1 MGRKMLLLLCVMVCA
16 HVWCGEIGIK
26 TYPSLD
32 RWALAYYDYDGDG
45 VMEMIGLC
53 GKNNNRN
60 NYLALMNDQGVI
72 KQLSLIND
80 FTKTQ
85 ILNSPS
91 KVGTPHKAVTRL
103 SGSSGSSGFNVGG
116 NSIPEPQ
123 FGILNGNGMLMYGN
137 YLQQSDD
144 EWVNNKQYSGFPVD
158 LDCDGRIDFVSLESG
173 KPITLLQQCD
183 GTFLAIDQVVTQ
195 DSALLAE
202 KLANRKSYSGG
213 ILSMSTSS
221 ALGMSFVVKGGGVS
235 QYSTGISMAL
245 DLNGDGRPDL
255 LNNDGSSVL
264 MSLDANTYVEGKFNG
279 QVYPYDLNGDGIQDY
294 LLYSDGVL
302 YTVVCTADGKT
313 KEQRLF
319 SNSNIKYFI
328 CRDFDHDGDVDP
340 LAFVAD
346 GTNSYFVFLRNDGN
360 GTFKKKESYVEGN
373 YNFWCCQDYDADG
386 QYEVMI
392 AGYNNSKSQC
402 LIFKIEKDFSLTDVS
417 LELDESLSQK
427 AIDMG
432 DFDNDGYTDFKLV
445 CKSNLI
451 KNSGLISSWGDKD
464 VPHVI
469 GRYSKQTI
477 RNTAP
482 KKMSKPIVQMD
493 ERTGF
498 LRIVWDAGQ
507 DAETSVCDLTYDV
520 RIGTKPGEGDVLF
533 APALIDGR
541 RRVIGD
547 GSQGTMRQMMFNIGK
562 HRPGTYYV
570 AVQAIDAGGL
580 GGAWSDEVVYEHTY
594 NVPTI
599 SVSTQSP
606 STADTI
612 TVVASGDYDVKLQY
626 DWLVSNGEVISKV
639 SNQAQVIFHE
649 AGSQQVMLSVVDK
662 MGGRYESEPLS
673 IFVVPYKS
681 DIKSDNQIPASVL
694 DLNQDGYPDG
704 FYNYKTEKG
713 NRYHYLV
720 LNDGKGNFKRYPK
733 SFNADLSMI
742 NPHFVDI
749 NKDGYPDFTG
759 FSEGHNFYIN
769 DGEGDYEFQDNE
781 ISYVN
786 GYSSIIGYSEG
797 EIIYYPKDIY
807 SRQWIDFSNTGYLWA
822 MDNYNV
828 WKTTD
833 YASFKRTELF
843 AKKEDPSLIQTIDLN
858 RDGYMDVVYYV
869 SSEEKVIGLLGH
881 GNGDGGFDR
890 LDMLDVSSYTS
901 YNFISYPQWL
911 IHIEDLNNDGY
922 QDILILNDKNL
933 VMDIYAGQQGMNW
946 QKIRS
951 IDLPI
956 INNYGSYNF
965 DSAPHDY
972 NNDGYIDVPIGCG
985 AFCFSADWNCE
996 YIDKLYGISS
1006 SPFVVMKNGGYPVGS
1021 WNTTIV
1027 NQAPQTPETVSVK
1040 QDKNGLV
1047 INWSDAKDDHTPA
1060 MQMRYNISV
1069 KIKGME
1075 GEDSYVISPMNGGD
1089 SKASL
1094 VFPYTYKQSTTMTV
1108 PMRALQAGQTYEV
1121 RVQAIDLWNQYSPMT
1136 DPVEIKIV
1144 SGGYVEVPELAATG
1158 TQVTLRY
1165 MGTSASS
1172 VKCNPG
1178 EGGTVVENNGNGNFI
1193 CSWSTPGLKEITIG
1207 TLKTQIMVKDA
1218 IDVTFTMPEK
1228 VYANSALSIPVSAE
1242 MASRFGDCGFR
1253 VIEKPSK
1260 RSQVDIQYASG
1271 SNEAIMQFGETGSY
1285 VIEAYC
1291 EDEILGNTCRQTIN
1305 VLEPV
1310 LVSISSV
1317 NVDKETGHYTISWPT
1332 DKLSDIIALEIMKEG
1347 ANLDSYSKV
1356 ATANISDGCF
1366 VDLTS
1371 QPATMSARYKI
1382 VSVTNGGQRIESN
1395 PHKPLHVMIGQAA
1408 SGGYNLMWN
1417 AYEGLTVDNYKIMRG
1432 TSANNLTEIAQVSG
1446 SQQSYT
1452 DKNAPSGEVFYS
1464 IVFTPSEQAGG
1475 RRLVNRAAGSKNIS
1489 SNVISTAEAQ
1499 PMILATSV
1507 KIISQES
1514 SPKLTE
1520 QNPRLQLQ
1528 YILSPVYCSY
1538 NKVLWSIVTGSEYAT
1553 ISPDGV
1559 LTSNM
1564 KEGNGNKSVK
1574 VRVSTLDGSALYDE
1588 ITIPVTLI
1596 TPESEKAK
1604 DVSGVYYIY
1613 NPASGKYLTG
1623 ANYWGTCASLG
1634 EVGVDFLLEKADD
1647 KNGVLVDSR
1656 YYNNSDHH
1664 LGWPILYIDQPAAIW
1679 YFYEQ
1684 VDGTVVMTADNKKYL
1699 AYDGNS
1705 TILDTIPNADDDRAH
1720 WLLLTRE
1727 DIIAKMSEATKE
1739 KPVDVSSLIA
1749 YPDFGR
1755 SGATRNR
1762 ESWIDPPTIGG
1773 MSENFCA
1780 EKFDR
1785 TFDVNQTL
1793 TGLPNGH
1800 YKLRVQGFYREGA
1813 DANFNIGPAVELRKN
1828 GNEHLYAAL
1837 YANDKENPIMS
1848 IFDEAGK
1855 NNDGIETE
1863 LGIIP
1868 NNMSQASSFFSA
1880 GLYWNELGV
1889 NVVNGTLRIG
1899 IKKSVAV
1906 SRDWTCFDSFRLY
1919 YYGAGTDETSVIDA
1933 SVTRSVP
1940 FDVYTVDG
1948 RKVRHQVKTIKG
1960 LPKGIY
1966 LVKGRK
1972 VIVM

>member
-1 MGRKMLLLLCVMVCA
+1 MLLLLCVMVCT
-16 HVWCGEIGIK
+16 HVWCEEIEVK

-32 RWALAYYDYDGDG
+32 RWALTYYDYDGDG

-60 NYLALMNDQGVI
+60 NSFVLMNDQGVI
-72 KQLSLIND
+72 KQLSLISD

-85 ILNSPS
+85 RLNAPS
-91 KVGTPHKAVTRL
+91 KVGTRHKAVTRL

-144 EWVNNKQYSGFPVD
+144 EWVNNEQYCGFPVD

-173 KPITLLQQCD
+173 KPITLLQQSD
-183 GTFLAIDQVVTQ
+183 GTFMTIDQVVTQ

-255 LNNDGSSVL
+255 LNSDGSSVL
-264 MSLDANTYVEGKFNG
+264 MSLDANTYVEGMFNG

-392 AGYNNSKSQC
+392 AGYNNSKRQC

-417 LELDESLSQK
+417 LALDESLSEK

-451 KNSGLISSWGDKD
+451 KYSGLISSWGDKN
-464 VPHVI
+464 VPHVT
-469 GRYSKQTI
+469 GRYSKQTK

-482 KKMSKPIVQMD
+482 KKMSRPIVQMD

-520 RIGTKPGEGDVLF
+520 RIGTEPGKGDVLF

-580 GGAWSDEVVYEHTY
+580 GGAWSDEIAYEHTY
-594 NVPTI
+594 TVPTI

-606 STADTI
+606 TTADTI
-612 TVVASGDYDVKLQY
+612 TVVASGDYITGMNY
-626 DWLVSNGEVISKV
+626 RWTATNGEVLSQEQNTAK
-639 SNQAQVIFHE
+639 VIFHA
-649 AGSQQVMLSVVDK
+649 AGNQQISLATQI
-662 MGGRYESEPLS
+662 GESTICESDALT
-673 IFVVPYKS
+673 VCVNPYKKDDNDTGLRLS
-681 DIKSDNQIPASVL
+681 SAFDI
-694 DLNQDGYPDG
+694 NQDGYPDG

-720 LNDGKGNFKRYPK
+720 LNDGNGNLKRYPK

-742 NPHFVDI
+742 NPHFVDV

-769 DGEGDYEFQDNE
+769 DGEGDFEFQDNE

-786 GYSSIIGYSEG
+786 GYSSINGYSDG

-807 SRQWIDFSNTGYLWA
+807 NRQWVDISNTGYLWT

-828 WKTTD
+828 WTTSD
-833 YASFKRTELF
+833 YASFTRTELF
-843 AKKEDPSLIQTIDLN
+843 AKKEYPMLIQTIDLN
-858 RDGYMDVVYYV
+858 RDGYMDIVYYV
-869 SSEEKVIGLLGH
+869 SSEEKIIGLLGH
-881 GNGDGGFDR
+881 NNGDGGFDK

-901 YNFISYPQWL
+901 YDFISSPQWL
-911 IHIEDLNNDGY
+911 IRIVDLNNDGY
-922 QDILILNDKNL
+922 QDIIISDNKNSVL
-933 VMDIYAGQQGMNW
+933 DIYAGQQGMKW
-946 QKIRS
+946 QKKCS

-956 INNYGSYNF
+956 IKGYYFYDESRDF
-965 DSAPHDY
+965 
-972 NNDGYIDVPIGCG
+972 NNDGYIDVCLGTDVLL
-985 AFCFSADWNCE
+985 FSDDWNCE
-996 YIDKLYGISS
+996 FIEKMLSS
-1006 SPFVVMKNGGYPVGS
+1006 ENTAPFVSLKDGGYPQMGYPIS
-1021 WNTTIV
+1021 STIV
-1027 NQAPQTPETVSVK
+1027 NQAPQAPEAVSVK
-1040 QDKNGLV
+1040 QDKYGLV

-1069 KIKGME
+1069 KVKGME
-1075 GEDSYVISPMNGGD
+1075 GDGSYVISPMNGGD

-1121 RVQAIDLWNQYSPMT
+1121 RVQAIDLWNQHSPMT
-1136 DPVEIKIV
+1136 APVEIKIV
-1144 SGGYVEVPELAATG
+1144 SGGYIEVPELAATG

-1165 MGTSASS
+1165 MGTSANS
-1172 VKCNPG
+1172 VTCNPG
-1178 EGGTVVENNGNGNFI
+1178 EGGTVVKNNGNGNFI

-1207 TLKTQIMVKDA
+1207 TLKTQIMIKDA
-1218 IDVTFTMPEK
+1218 VDVMFSVPEK
-1228 VYANSALSIPVSAE
+1228 VYANSALSVPVSAE

-1317 NVDKETGHYTISWPT
+1317 NVDKETGHYAISWPT
-1332 DKLSDIIALEIMKEG
+1332 DKLSDIVALEIMKEG
-1347 ANLDSYSKV
+1347 TSLGSYSKV

-1366 VDLTS
+1366 VDMTS

-1432 TSANNLTEIAQVSG
+1432 TTANNLTEIAQVSG

-1452 DKNAPSGEVFYS
+1452 DKNAPSGKVFYS
-1464 IVFTPSEQAGG
+1464 IVFTPSEQASG
-1475 RRLVNRAAGSKNIS
+1475 RILVNRASGSKDIS

-1528 YILSPVYCSY
+1528 YILSPVYCSC
-1538 NKVLWSIVTGSEYAT
+1538 NKVLWSIVSGSDYAT
-1553 ISPDGV
+1553 ISSDGV

-1564 KEGNGNKSVK
+1564 KEGIGTESVK
-1574 VRVSTLDGSALYDE
+1574 VKVSTLDGSALYDE

-1596 TPESEKAK
+1596 TPETDRPK

-1647 KNGVLVDSR
+1647 NNGVLVDSR
-1656 YYNNSDHH
+1656 YYNNSNHH

-1679 YFYEQ
+1679 YFYEKENEK
-1684 VDGTVVMTADNKKYL
+1684 VVMTADNKKYL
-1699 AYDGNS
+1699 AYDGSS
-1705 TILDTIPNADDDRAH
+1705 TILDTIPNAEDSRAH
-1720 WLLLTRE
+1720 WVLMTRE
-1727 DIIAKMSEATKE
+1727 DIIAQMAEATKD
-1739 KPVDVSSLIA
+1739 KPVDVSTLIA

-1755 SGATRNR
+1755 SGSKRNT
-1762 ESWIDPPTIGG
+1762 ESWIDYPTIGG
-1773 MSENFCA
+1773 LSENFCG
-1780 EKFDR
+1780 EKFDC
-1785 TFDVNQTL
+1785 TFDMNQTL
-1793 TGLPNGH
+1793 TGMPNGH
-1800 YKLRVQGFYREGA
+1800 YKLRAQGFYREGA
-1813 DANFNIGPAVELRKN
+1813 DANWTVAPAVELRKN

-1837 YANDKENPIMS
+1837 YANEKEKQIMS
-1848 IFDEAGK
+1848 IFNEAGK
-1855 NNDGIETE
+1855 NNDGLDTE
-1863 LGIIP
+1863 LGLIP
-1868 NNMSQASSFFSA
+1868 NNMSQASSFFSD

-1889 NVVNGTLRIG
+1889 NVTDGTLRIG

-1919 YYGAGTDETSVIDA
+1919 YYGAAFDDEETSIADVSLTHSI
-1933 SVTRSVP
+1933 P

-1948 RKVRHQVKTIKG
+1948 RKVRHQVKTIEG

-1972 VIVM
+1972 VIVK

>member
-1 MGRKMLLLLCVMVCA
+1 MRRKVLLLLCVMVCT
-16 HVWCGEIGIK
+16 HVWCEEIEVK
-26 TYPSLD
+26 TYPSLK
-32 RWALAYYDYDGDG
+32 RWALTYYDYDGDG
-45 VMEMIGLC
+45 VMEMIGLYD
-53 GKNNNRN
+53 KNN
-60 NYLALMNDQGVI
+60 YFALMNDQGVI
-72 KQLSLIND
+72 KQLSLISD

-85 ILNSPS
+85 RLNAPS
-91 KVGTPHKAVTRL
+91 KVGTRHKAVTRL

-116 NSIPEPQ
+116 NTIPGPQ
-123 FGILNGNGMLMYGN
+123 FGILNGNGMLMYSN
-137 YLQQSDD
+137 YLQQSDN

-183 GTFLAIDQVVTQ
+183 GTFMTIDQVVTQ

-255 LNNDGSSVL
+255 LNSDGSSVL
-264 MSLDANTYVEGKFNG
+264 MSLDANTYVEGMFNG

-302 YTVVCTADGKT
+302 YTVACTADGKT

-360 GTFKKKESYVEGN
+360 GTFKKKESYVEGD
-373 YNFWCCQDYDADG
+373 YYFWDCQDYDADG

-392 AGYNNSKSQC
+392 ASYKNKMYQS

-417 LELDESLSQK
+417 LALDESLSQK
-427 AIDMG
+427 MIDMG

-445 CKSNLI
+445 CKSSAQIPGKLT
-451 KNSGLISSWGDKD
+451 GSWGDKD
-464 VPHVI
+464 VPHVT
-469 GRYSKQTI
+469 GRYSKQTK

-482 KKMSKPIVQMD
+482 KKMSRPIVQMD

-520 RIGTKPGEGDVLF
+520 RIGTEPGKGDVLF

-580 GGAWSDEVVYEHTY
+580 GGAWSDEVAYEHTY
-594 NVPTI
+594 TVPTI

-606 STADTI
+606 TTADTI
-612 TVVASGDYDVKLQY
+612 TVVASGDYITGMNY
-626 DWLVSNGEVISKV
+626 RWTATNGEVLSQEQNTAK
-639 SNQAQVIFHE
+639 VIFHA
-649 AGSQQVMLSVVDK
+649 AGNQQISLATQI
-662 MGGRYESEPLS
+662 GEGTICESDALT
-673 IFVVPYKS
+673 VCVNPYKKDDNDTGLRLS
-681 DIKSDNQIPASVL
+681 SAFDI
-694 DLNQDGYPDG
+694 NQDGYPDG

-720 LNDGKGNFKRYPK
+720 LNDGNGNLKRYPK

-742 NPHFVDI
+742 NPHFVDV

-769 DGEGDYEFQDNE
+769 DGEGDFEFQDNE

-786 GYSSIIGYSEG
+786 GYSSINGYSDG

-807 SRQWIDFSNTGYLWA
+807 NRQWVDISNTGYLWT

-828 WKTTD
+828 WTTSD
-833 YASFKRTELF
+833 YASFTCTELF
-843 AKKEDPSLIQTIDLN
+843 TKKEYPYMIQTIDLN
-858 RDGYMDVVYYV
+858 RDGYQDIVYYV
-869 SSEEKVIGLLGH
+869 SSEEKIIGLLGH
-881 GNGDGGFDR
+881 NNGDGGFDK

-901 YNFISYPQWL
+901 YDFISSPQWL
-911 IHIEDLNNDGY
+911 IRIVDLNNDGY
-922 QDILILNDKNL
+922 QDIIISDNKNSVL
-933 VMDIYAGQQGMNW
+933 DIYAGQQGMKW
-946 QKIRS
+946 QKKCS

-956 INNYGSYNF
+956 IKGYYFYDESRDF
-965 DSAPHDY
+965 
-972 NNDGYIDVPIGCG
+972 NNDGYIDVCLGTDVLL
-985 AFCFSADWNCE
+985 FSDDWNCE
-996 YIDKLYGISS
+996 FIEKMLSS
-1006 SPFVVMKNGGYPVGS
+1006 ENTAPFVSLKDGGYPQMGYPIS
-1021 WNTTIV
+1021 STIV
-1027 NQAPQTPETVSVK
+1027 NQAPQAPEAVSVK
-1040 QDKNGLV
+1040 QDKYGLV

-1069 KIKGME
+1069 KVKGME
-1075 GEDSYVISPMNGGD
+1075 GDGSYVISPMNGGD

-1121 RVQAIDLWNQYSPMT
+1121 RVQAIDLWNQHSPMT
-1136 DPVEIKIV
+1136 APVEIKIV
-1144 SGGYVEVPELAATG
+1144 SGGYIEVPELAATG

-1172 VKCNPG
+1172 VTCNPG
-1178 EGGTVVENNGNGNFI
+1178 EGGTVVKNNGNGNFI

-1207 TLKTQIMVKDA
+1207 TLKTQIMIKDA
-1218 IDVTFTMPEK
+1218 VDVMFSVPEK
-1228 VYANSALSIPVSAE
+1228 VYANSALSVPVSAE

-1317 NVDKETGHYTISWPT
+1317 NVDKETGHYAISWPT
-1332 DKLSDIIALEIMKEG
+1332 DKLSDIVALEIMKEG
-1347 ANLDSYSKV
+1347 TSLGSYSKV

-1366 VDLTS
+1366 VDMTS

-1432 TSANNLTEIAQVSG
+1432 TTANNLTEIAQVSG

-1452 DKNAPSGEVFYS
+1452 DKNAPSGKVFYS
-1464 IVFTPSEQAGG
+1464 IVFTPSEQASG
-1475 RRLVNRAAGSKNIS
+1475 RILVNRASGSKDIS

-1528 YILSPVYCSY
+1528 YILSPVYCSC
-1538 NKVLWSIVTGSEYAT
+1538 NKVLWSIVSGSDYAT
-1553 ISPDGV
+1553 ISSDGV

-1564 KEGNGNKSVK
+1564 KEGIGTESVK
-1574 VRVSTLDGSALYDE
+1574 VKVSTLDGSALYDE

-1596 TPESEKAK
+1596 TPETDRPK

-1647 KNGVLVDSR
+1647 NNGVLVDSR
-1656 YYNNSDHH
+1656 YYNNSNHH

-1679 YFYEQ
+1679 YFYEKENEK
-1684 VDGTVVMTADNKKYL
+1684 VVMTADNKKYL
-1699 AYDGNS
+1699 AYDGSS
-1705 TILDTIPNADDDRAH
+1705 TILDTIPNAEDSRAH
-1720 WLLLTRE
+1720 WVLMTRE
-1727 DIIAKMSEATKE
+1727 DIIAQMAEATKD
-1739 KPVDVSSLIA
+1739 KPVDVSTLIA

-1755 SGATRNR
+1755 SGSKRNT
-1762 ESWIDPPTIGG
+1762 ESWIDYPTIGG
-1773 MSENFCA
+1773 LSENFCG
-1780 EKFDR
+1780 EKFDC
-1785 TFDVNQTL
+1785 TFDMNQTL
-1793 TGLPNGH
+1793 TGMPNGH
-1800 YKLRVQGFYREGA
+1800 YKLRAQGFYREGA
-1813 DANFNIGPAVELRKN
+1813 DANWTVAPAVELRKN
-1828 GNEHLYAAL
+1828 GNEHLYAML
-1837 YANDKENPIMS
+1837 YANEKEKQIMS
-1848 IFDEAGK
+1848 IFNEAGK
-1855 NNDGIETE
+1855 NNDGLDTE
-1863 LGIIP
+1863 LGLIP
-1868 NNMSQASSFFSA
+1868 NNMSQASSFFSD

-1889 NVVNGTLRIG
+1889 NVTDGTLRIG

-1919 YYGAGTDETSVIDA
+1919 YYGAAFDDDETLIADVSLTHSI
-1933 SVTRSVP
+1933 P

-1948 RKVRHQVKTIKG
+1948 RKVRHQVKTIEG

-1972 VIVM
+1972 VIVK